1 MEKKKMNNEMKWAIL
16 LEFGDD
22 DHIYV
27 TEDNGGNCWDLKVKL
42 FDTVNDALDASF
54 VWKNAVVVPFDQ
66 K

>member
-1 MEKKKMNNEMKWAIL
+1 MERSQMNSEQKWAIL

-27 TEDNGGNCWDLKVKL
+27 TEDTDKCWDLKVKV
-42 FDTVNDALDASF
+42 FANVNDALANAI

-66 K
+66 

>member
-1 MEKKKMNNEMKWAIL
+1 MNSEQKWAIL

-27 TEDNGGNCWDLKVKL
+27 TEDTDKCWDLKVKV
-42 FDTVNDALDASF
+42 FTNVNDALANAI

-66 K
+66 